1 VSSTLPVTLAC
12 CGLIGTVADDRG
24 MLERAFAEACATQGI
39 VPGTAAYAHCMVGV
53 HEARGQSA
61 VDVFRTLFPG
71 VEGRAE
77 AAALSFERSLR
88 AAVDRTGMSPVP
100 GAEQAIGQLRDA
112 GIRVCLITGLSRRLL
127 GLVLDT
133 LGWESVADLTLCPD
147 DAPRGFPWPDLA
159 FTAMLRLGVEDVQ
172 ATAFAASTASGVQ
185 CGRRAGTGLV
195 IGVLTGDHTR
205 ERLRGAGA
213 THFIDRITQLPA
225 LLLGNVREPPAPGTA
240 ALSAPVGRAAARAG
254 AAGAPAPSARV
265 PSPQV
270 PLERRN
276 LGL

>member
-1 VSSTLPVTLAC
+1 VSSALPVTLAC

-77 AAALSFERSLR
+77 AAALSFERSFR

-127 GLVLDT
+127 GLVLDA
-133 LGWESVADLTLCPD
+133 LGWESAADLTLCPE

-172 ATAFAASTASGVQ
+172 AAAFAASTASGIR
-185 CGRRAGTGLV
+185 CGRRAGAGLV
-195 IGVLTGDHTR
+195 IGALTGDHTR
-205 ERLRGAGA
+205 ERLRAAGA
-213 THFIDRITQLPA
+213 THFIEGITQLPA
-225 LLLGNVREPPAPGTA
+225 LLLGKVREAPAAGATARLAPGGPATGRMAAAGEPPAA
-240 ALSAPVGRAAARAG
+240 S
-254 AAGAPAPSARV
+254 V

-276 LGL
+276 PGL

>member
-1 VSSTLPVTLAC
+1 MSSTPPVTLAC

-61 VDVFRTLFPG
+61 VDVFRSLFPG

-77 AAALSFERSLR
+77 AAALSFERSFR

-112 GIRVCLITGLSRRLL
+112 GTRVCLITGLSRRLL

-133 LGWESVADLTLCPD
+133 LGWELVADLTLCPE

-159 FTAMLRLGVEDVQ
+159 LTAMLRLGVEDVQ
-172 ATAFAASTASGVQ
+172 AAAFAASTASGIQ
-185 CGRRAGTGLV
+185 CGRRAGAGMV

-205 ERLRGAGA
+205 ERLRAAGA
-213 THFIDRITQLPA
+213 THFIEGIAQLPP
-225 LLLGNVREPPAPGTA
+225 LLLGKVREVPVPGNPARPAPGGPATGRMAAAGEPPA
-240 ALSAPVGRAAARAG
+240 ARMA
-254 AAGAPAPSARV
+254 
-265 PSPQV
+265 SPRV
-270 PLERRN
+270 PLERRDP
-276 LGL
+276 GL

>member
-53 HEARGQSA
+53 HQARGQSA
-61 VDVFRTLFPG
+61 VDVFRSLFPG

-77 AAALSFERSLR
+77 AAALSFERSFR
-88 AAVDRTGMSPVP
+88 AALDRTGMSPVT
-100 GAEQAIGQLRDA
+100 GAEQAIGQLRGA
-112 GIRVCLITGLSRRLL
+112 GIRVCLVTGLSRRLL
-127 GLVLDT
+127 SLVLET
-133 LGWESVADLTLCPD
+133 LGWESMADLTLCPE

-172 ATAFAASTASGVQ
+172 AAAFAASTASGIQ
-185 CGRRAGTGLV
+185 CGRRAGIGLV
-195 IGVLTGDHTR
+195 AGVLTGGHTR
-205 ERLRGAGA
+205 DRLRAAGA
-213 THFIDRITQLPA
+213 THLIEGVAQLPA
-225 LLLGNVREPPAPGTA
+225 LLLGRRESGGSAAAAPAASATGGPATRIAAPGEA
-240 ALSAPVGRAAARAG
+240 S
-254 AAGAPAPSARV
+254 PSAWV
-265 PSPQV
+265 SSPQV

-276 LGL
+276 SGL